1 MRRKERLVVS
11 GMRRRRWRSGGGV
24 GGGSGSY
31 VRDWKYRCPD
41 CDLPCKSLR
50 GIKIHQRKAHKPEKT
65 QSFEGRLV
73 DDAVQVSKLEKLQ
86 ETRPAVF
93 CDEKILDNV
102 FRFSYLGTV
111 FAANG
116 LQCYDVNARVVMA
129 MSRCGKLRH
138 IFDSPHISLKVKL
151 RLYEAAVC
159 SLLTYG
165 CETWNL
171 DTHTIRRINGANST
185 MIARFTG
192 QSIPAEARSVTTS
205 FDLVK
210 KIRERR
216 FRWLGHIVRA
226 GPSSIMYRVQ
236 SPRGNLAQHHAHGVA
251 RYHHHMYIP

>member
-1 MRRKERLVVS
+1 MT
-11 GMRRRRWRSGGGV
+11 
-24 GGGSGSY
+24 
-31 VRDWKYRCPD
+31 
-41 CDLPCKSLR
+41 
-50 GIKIHQRKAHKPEKT
+50 HKPEKA

-73 DDAVQVSKLEKLQ
+73 DGAVHVSKLVKLQ
-86 ETRPAVF
+86 ESRPAVH

-102 FRFSYLGTV
+102 FRFSYLGTI

-116 LQCYDVNARVVMA
+116 LQSYDVDARVAMA

-138 IFDSPHISLKVKL
+138 ILDSPHIPLKAKL

-171 DTHTIRRINGANST
+171 DAHTIRRLNGANST
-185 MIARFTG
+185 MLARFTG
-192 QSIPAEARSVTTS
+192 QSIPAEARPTTTS
-205 FDLVK
+205 FNLIK

-226 GPSSIMYRVQ
+226 GPSSIMYQ
-236 SPRGNLAQHHAHGVA
+236 ALATQYSMGHMGNLLMDAPPHQSIDDLRPIASDRGRWKALA
-251 RYHHHMYIP
+251 RSLK